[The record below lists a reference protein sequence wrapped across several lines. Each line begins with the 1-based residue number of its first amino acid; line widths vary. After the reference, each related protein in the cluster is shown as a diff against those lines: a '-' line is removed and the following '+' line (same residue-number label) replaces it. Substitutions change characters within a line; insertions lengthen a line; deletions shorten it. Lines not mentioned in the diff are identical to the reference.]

1 MSNIKDFILASGS
14 PQRIA
19 LLRQLGIE
27 PKKIQS
33 ADIDE
38 TPNRYET
45 PSAYVKR
52 MAKEKALAV
61 WAQNQGEIVLG
72 GDTIVVVG
80 RQIIQ
85 KAHSPEEQTK
95 VMQMLSGCANRVLSA
110 VCLVDKT
117 GRAMVKLSTTR
128 IVVKHLS
135 DEEIREYVVSKE
147 WEGCAGFKVEGMME
161 GYVRK
166 MIGSYSGVVGLP
178 LYETKCLL
186 NGVGIK

>member
-1 MSNIKDFILASGS
+1 MPKICDFVLASGS

-19 LLRQLGIE
+19 LLRQLGLE

-38 TPNRYET
+38 TPYKYET

-61 WAQNQGEIVLG
+61 AKLNVGDVVLG

-85 KAHSPEEQTK
+85 KANNADEQTK
-95 VMQMLSGCANRVLSA
+95 VMRLLSGRANKVLSA
-110 VCLVDKT
+110 VCVVDKH
-117 GRAMVKLSTTR
+117 GKPSVKLSTTR
-128 IVVKHLS
+128 ILVKHLS
-135 DEEIREYVVSKE
+135 DDEINNYVASKE

>member
-1 MSNIKDFILASGS
+1 
-14 PQRIA
+14 
-19 LLRQLGIE
+19 
-27 PKKIQS
+27 
-33 ADIDE
+33 
-38 TPNRYET
+38 
-45 PSAYVKR
+45 
-52 MAKEKALAV
+52 MAKLNV
-61 WAQNQGEIVLG
+61 GDVVLG

-85 KAHSPEEQTK
+85 KANNADEQSK
-95 VMQMLSGCANRVLSA
+95 VMRLLSGRANKVLSA
-110 VCLVDKT
+110 VCVIDKH
-117 GRAMVKLSTTR
+117 GKPSVKLSTTR
-128 IVVKHLS
+128 ILVKHLS
-135 DEEIREYVVSKE
+135 DDEINNYVASKE

>member
-1 MSNIKDFILASGS
+1 MSKICDFVLASGS

-38 TPNRYET
+38 TPYKYET

-61 WAQNQGEIVLG
+61 AKLNVGDVVLG

-85 KAHSPEEQTK
+85 KANNADEQTK
-95 VMQMLSGCANRVLSA
+95 VMRLLSGRANKVLSA
-110 VCLVDKT
+110 VCVVDKH
-117 GRAMVKLSTTR
+117 GKPSVKLSTTR
-128 IVVKHLS
+128 ILVKHLS
-135 DEEIREYVVSKE
+135 DDEINNYVASKE

>member
-1 MSNIKDFILASGS
+1 MPSVRNFILASGS

-38 TPNRYET
+38 TPHKYET

-61 WAQNQGEIVLG
+61 AAQNQGEIVLG

-80 RQIIQ
+80 RRIIQ
-85 KAHSPEEQTK
+85 KAHTAEEQEK
-95 VMQMLSGCANRVLSA
+95 VMKLLSGCANRVLSA
-110 VCLVDKT
+110 VCVVDGNGK
-117 GRAMVKLSTTR
+117 AAVKLSTTR

-135 DEEIREYVVSKE
+135 DEEIRDYVASEE
-147 WEGCAGFKVEGMME
+147 WVGCAGFKVEGMME

>member
-1 MSNIKDFILASGS
+1 MPKICDFVLASGS

-38 TPNRYET
+38 TPYKYET

-61 WAQNQGEIVLG
+61 AKLNVGDVVLG

-85 KAHSPEEQTK
+85 KANNADEQSK
-95 VMQMLSGCANRVLSA
+95 VMRLLSGRANKVLSA
-110 VCLVDKT
+110 VCVVDKH
-117 GRAMVKLSTTR
+117 GKPSVKLSTTR
-128 IVVKHLS
+128 ILVKHLS
-135 DEEIREYVVSKE
+135 DDEINNYVASKE